1 MSDLKLDLRR
11 MMQRLMFGPYS
22 LSLAPLQLMEG
33 RRIVE
38 LSQRHLEVLALI
50 VKAQGE
56 IVPKEVFFDKI
67 WGNSFVE
74 EGNLTQTVFLIRR
87 ALGKLR
93 GGGDYIETLP
103 RRGYRLA
110 RRALQLES
118 EATMV
123 SKPCSPI
130 STTAIR
136 QMSDDEHYHL
146 LVNSIEDYA
155 VYMLDCAGHVLTWNR
170 GAETSQGFTRQEV
183 LGQHYSMFFVP
194 EDIDARLPERQLIL
208 ATKNGRCSGEGWR
221 MRRNGDRFWASF
233 VTTWIR
239 NSSGK
244 LLGFAKVV
252 RDLSERKRQDDILLR
267 TVAIVRLD
275 RDRLLAVSES
285 SMDALYVCEA
295 VRKQDDGE
303 IEDFTFTFLNRNVE
317 KMVSVPRDVLIGGR
331 MCDLLPFNRELGLF
345 EAYKQVVLTGEPYT
359 VEVPVHAET
368 VKCEWIRIQ
377 AVRLEDGVAIT
388 ASDITERKRAE
399 ARIAYLAH
407 HDSLTGLPNL
417 SLLPELMRQ
426 AMERIK
432 RYGGMVGVCVIDLD
446 GFKQINGASGH
457 FVGDS
462 ILTIASG
469 RIVESLRA
477 IDSVVRIGGD
487 EFAVVLS
494 DMRAQTDIIVCAQK
508 IIASIQSPMKVGAQS
523 LQVTCSVGIAFYPES
538 AKNMEEV
545 LIQAD
550 KAMCTVKRSG
560 KNGLSVFRG

>member
-1 MSDLKLDLRR
+1 
-11 MMQRLMFGPYS
+11 
-22 LSLAPLQLMEG
+22 
-33 RRIVE
+33 
-38 LSQRHLEVLALI
+38 
-50 VKAQGE
+50 
-56 IVPKEVFFDKI
+56 
-67 WGNSFVE
+67 
-74 EGNLTQTVFLIRR
+74 
-87 ALGKLR
+87 
-93 GGGDYIETLP
+93 
-103 RRGYRLA
+103 
-110 RRALQLES
+110 
-118 EATMV
+118 
-123 SKPCSPI
+123 
-130 STTAIR
+130 
-136 QMSDDEHYHL
+136 
-146 LVNSIEDYA
+146 
-155 VYMLDCAGHVLTWNR
+155 
-170 GAETSQGFTRQEV
+170 
-183 LGQHYSMFFVP
+183 
-194 EDIDARLPERQLIL
+194 
-208 ATKNGRCSGEGWR
+208 

>member
-1 MSDLKLDLRR
+1 
-11 MMQRLMFGPYS
+11 MQRLMFGPYS

-221 MRRNGDRFWASF
+221 MRSNGDRFWASF